1 MLTYRDINELNRA
14 VFLATEIKR
23 PMNIDIMS
31 SNMEILKEIEN
42 LGFKVKFNNYIDYV
56 DNGGMNIT
64 IE

>member
-1 MLTYRDINELNRA
+1 MLTYRDINELNRV

-23 PMNIDIMS
+23 PINIDIMS